1 MIVIEKQFSQNTS
14 TKRWFWILTI
24 VTSLLLGLG
33 IGQLAQF
40 REATAQLQD
49 DRLSQIAEDLNA
61 LKAEHNRIR
70 TRWQSELLA
79 QIVPTLADE
88 SQAVRR
94 QYVDF
99 LEEIGS
105 PGTAA
110 LVAML
115 QDPSKGVRENAV
127 EALGEIG
134 ERERKA
140 GRNYDAAAIALAGAL
155 ADASDDVS
163 REAVAELGDVRP
175 TSAESLVFV
184 VPALIAAQT
193 KGSSSAR
200 DDVLD
205 VLGQI
210 GEDLSENGQ
219 STDTIRDALIAGL
232 NDDST
237 KVRTNAISELSDIQ
251 AASPETFAALIQAL
265 SDDAK
270 SVRSRAESV
279 LIKFGKN
286 RAASITP
293 MLVDALLNNQS
304 ATTRWHIV
312 DVLGAI
318 GEALVKKAESD
329 EMVVKPLLVA
339 LQDSDANVRRNA
351 ADELGEMPAKS
362 PDVIMALNLALEDS
376 SKSVRNAAQKAIRR
390 IEKAK

>member
-1 MIVIEKQFSQNTS
+1 MPKERLVPNAGTKQ
-14 TKRWFWILTI
+14 WFWMLTI
-24 VTSLLLGLG
+24 ITSLFLGLG
-33 IGQLAQF
+33 IGQLVQF
-40 REATAQLQD
+40 RGATAEAQNADLPQLAD
-49 DRLSQIAEDLNA
+49 ELDA
-61 LKAEHNRIR
+61 LKTDYKKIQAKWR
-70 TRWQSELLA
+70 TELLV
-79 QIVPTLADE
+79 QIVPTLADQPN
-88 SQAVRR
+88 SVKR

-99 LEEIGS
+99 LEEIGNS
-105 PGTAA
+105 GTAA

-115 QDPSKGVRENAV
+115 QDPSKRVREEAV
-127 EALGEIG
+127 EALGKIG

-140 GRNYDAAAIALAGAL
+140 GRNYDAAAIGLAGAL
-155 ADASDDVS
+155 ADASDDVF

-175 TSAESLVFV
+175 TSAESLAFV

-210 GEDLSENGQ
+210 GEDLAENGQ

-232 NDDST
+232 NDNST

-251 AASPETFAALIQAL
+251 AVSPETFAALIQAL

-318 GEALVKKAESD
+318 GEALVKKGASD

-339 LQDSDANVRRNA
+339 LLDTDANVRRNA

-362 PDVIMALNLALEDS
+362 PDVITALNLALKDS
-376 SKSVRNAAQKAIRR
+376 SKNVRNAAQKAIQR
-390 IEKAK
+390 IEKNR